1 MSRLNNLQCG
11 LSNDHVVK
19 EPMSLLCGHFIC
31 KKCVIDVQE
40 ATIRCKICSKET
52 DKSYLHMNKESIP
65 IENSIKMCLS
75 GLFDYLETRAT
86 DGINSF
92 KSNIDLLIE
101 WF

>member
-1 MSRLNNLQCG
+1 
-11 LSNDHVVK
+11 
-19 EPMSLLCGHFIC
+19 
-31 KKCVIDVQE
+31 
-40 ATIRCKICSKET
+40 
-52 DKSYLHMNKESIP
+52 MNKESIP

-75 GLFDYLETRAT
+75 GLFDYPEKRAT